1 MTAHK
6 RPLSPHLQVYRLPI
20 TGLISITHRLS
31 GVFLSL
37 GLLLC
42 VYLLVTVAAGEA
54 SYSAMQI
61 VMAQPLSRLVLWGF
75 IFALFFHL
83 SHGIRHLLWD
93 LGETFDRST
102 LNRYALYELLAT
114 ILLFLLT
121 FFIF

>member
-121 FFIF
+121 FFIC